1 MAAELTCQLIAQPEG
16 QGIGLAV
23 MIALGVIQEREMQII
38 DFACRYAFPVSGI
51 RNVRRSSSRLVG
63 TDFGVILPIW
73 VVVTAY

>member
-1 MAAELTCQLIAQPEG
+1 MATKLTCQLIAQPEG

-38 DFACRYAFPVSGI
+38 DFACRYAFPGI
-51 RNVRRSSSRLVG
+51 QDTERQAIFSRLVG
-63 TDFGVILPIW
+63 TDFGVIFPIW